1 MSPGDTVWWH
11 PDITHSVADKHS
23 GKDYSNVMYIG
34 ASPKCQKNLNY
45 AKKQTQKFLE
55 GKSPPDFAAEDYE
68 VDFNARFTVEE
79 LSDLGRTQMAL

>member
-1 MSPGDTVWWH
+1 MIHNWL
-11 PDITHSVADKHS
+11 IE
-23 GKDYSNVMYIG
+23 
-34 ASPKCQKNLNY
+34 NLNY